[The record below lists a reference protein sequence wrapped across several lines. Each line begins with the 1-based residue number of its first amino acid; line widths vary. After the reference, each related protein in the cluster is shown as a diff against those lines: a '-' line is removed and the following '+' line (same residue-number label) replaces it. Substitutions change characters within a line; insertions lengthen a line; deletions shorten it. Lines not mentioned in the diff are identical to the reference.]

1 MIIFQSSYSYRH
13 LFKHIIQSY
22 LPTTIVVIISWLSF
36 MIPPASFPGRSG
48 LLSLLILCIMNIM
61 LNIIGQSPLISGIC
75 GLTIWCIICL
85 FMVTLFQIIHDLS
98 FWNIQKVNIQ
108 RLNLNYLRISFFRYL
123 WHYWSTQPFFFE
135 WDSISQRRSF
145 YYQQKNLQV
154 IMKI

>member
-1 MIIFQSSYSYRH
+1 MPNWPFTHQCTFSILKKTNTNTDMITNINKQILRILEYIINIFVLTFQSFSYRH

-85 FMVTLFQIIHDLS
+85 FMV
-98 FWNIQKVNIQ
+98 
-108 RLNLNYLRISFFRYL
+108 ISFQTK
-123 WHYWSTQPFFFE
+123 H
-135 WDSISQRRSF
+135 
-145 YYQQKNLQV
+145 NL
-154 IMKI
+154 